1 MSEINDLVVGG
12 YQFNS
17 KADADKARDEQKKI
31 AYIEAHMNMDNP
43 ESVLTIYEKMLS
55 NRIFATPVGLDFLK
69 EIRDYLIS
77 REEIDNESVKPLE
90 LNRMYSLGQE
100 SVTEEE
106 LPKRRVVPAKKKNP
120 FEERF
125 FFSLVLNILLV
136 IAVVV
141 MFIIA
146 TTSDNPNIINY
157 ENSLVNKYA
166 SWEQDLRERE
176 DRIREE
182 EKKLG
187 ISTTEED
194 AYGNE

>member
-1 MSEINDLVVGG
+1 MSENNDLVVGG

-17 KADADKARDEQKKI
+17 RADADKARDEQKKI

-43 ESVLTIYEKMLS
+43 ESVQTIYEKMRS
-55 NRIFATPVGLDFLK
+55 NRIFATPVGLDYLK

-77 REEIDNESVKPLE
+77 REEIDNEAVKPLE

-136 IAVVV
+136 IAVAA
-141 MFIIA
+141 MFVIA

-182 EKKLG
+182 EKRLG

>member
-1 MSEINDLVVGG
+1 MSENNDLVVGG

-17 KADADKARDEQKKI
+17 RADADKARDEQKKI

-55 NRIFATPVGLDFLK
+55 NRIFATPVGLDYLK

-77 REEIDNESVKPLE
+77 REEIDNEAVKPLE

-136 IAVVV
+136 IAVAA
-141 MFIIA
+141 MFVIA

-182 EKKLG
+182 EKRLG